1 MGLFGNMMDNAKKA
15 GVKKYNADKQA
26 AERKA
31 EKKEAKEAQE
41 RQDAYNEWIGDAVD
55 KATKDQL

>member
-1 MGLFGNMMDNAKKA
+1 MGLFGNMIDNAKKNA
-15 GVKKYNADKQA
+15 VKQYNADKKA

-31 EKKEAKEAQE
+31 EKKEAKVAQE
-41 RQDAYNEWIGDAVD
+41 RQDAYNGWIRDEVD